1 MKEMITIRCM
11 NNGGKLYEVEAGS
24 TLSEICQIVK
34 PQLKGEALVT
44 HVNNRVVGL
53 PTRIYNN
60 VDVRY
65 LDVTHPSGERTY
77 IRSLFFVMRLALE
90 RLFPEV
96 GEFVME
102 APVSGG
108 YFCDLK
114 LDHRVTD
121 NDVEAIKAEMRSIID
136 ADLPFLRVKTPTE
149 DAIKVFEKEGML
161 SKVKLLNTY
170 KSLYTTYFTL
180 DGFPDFYYGPLVE
193 RTGQLNVF
201 DLMRMSN
208 GVLLRVP
215 DPGQPSQLRP
225 LVKQEKMFDVFRT
238 QREWQDIIGLHT
250 IGDLNDI
257 NSKGYATDLIN
268 VSEALQEKKVCHIAE
283 EIANRPQVKLVLI
296 AGPSSS
302 GKTTFS
308 RRLSVQLAACGIWP
322 MPISMD
328 DYFVDRELTPRDE
341 KGEYDFESVDALNL
355 PLLQQHLQALFNGEE
370 VELPRYNFH
379 TGKSEKS
386 GQRLKITRRTVIV
399 MEGIHALNPKLT
411 ESISDLLK
419 YKVYVSALTT
429 ILLDNHNYIPTT
441 DNRLLRR
448 IIRDHK
454 YRSYSAYDTIHRW
467 PSVRAGENKW
477 IFPFQENADAMFN
490 SALLFE
496 LACLRDQA
504 LALLEM
510 VPENVTEHAEA
521 VRLRK
526 FLHYIRPIQIDQI
539 PPMSLLRE
547 FLGGSIFRI

>member
-65 LDVTHPSGERTY
+65 LDVTHPSGKRTY

-149 DAIKVFEKEGML
+149 DAIKVFEKEGMM

-170 KSLYTTYFTL
+170 NSLYTTYFTL
-180 DGFPDFYYGPLVE
+180 DGFPDFYYGALVE
-193 RTGQLNVF
+193 HTGQLHLF
-201 DLMRMSN
+201 DLMRMDH

-215 DPGQPSQLRP
+215 DSENPTQLRP
-225 LVKQEKMFDVFRT
+225 LVKQEKMFEVFRT
-238 QREWQDIIGLHT
+238 HREWQDIIGLRT
-250 IGDLNDI
+250 IDDLNDI

-302 GKTTFS
+302 GKPTFS

-328 DYFVDRELTPRDE
+328 DYVVDRELTPRDE

-355 PLLQQHLQALFNGEE
+355 PLLQQHLQALFDGEE

>member
-1 MKEMITIRCM
+1 MC
-11 NNGGKLYEVEAGS
+11 
-24 TLSEICQIVK
+24 
-34 PQLKGEALVT
+34 
-44 HVNNRVVGL
+44 
-53 PTRIYNN
+53 PT
-60 VDVRY
+60 
-65 LDVTHPSGERTY
+65 
-77 IRSLFFVMRLALE
+77 
-90 RLFPEV
+90 
-96 GEFVME
+96 
-102 APVSGG
+102 
-108 YFCDLK
+108 
-114 LDHRVTD
+114 
-121 NDVEAIKAEMRSIID
+121 
-136 ADLPFLRVKTPTE
+136 
-149 DAIKVFEKEGML
+149 
-161 SKVKLLNTY
+161 
-170 KSLYTTYFTL
+170 
-180 DGFPDFYYGPLVE
+180 
-193 RTGQLNVF
+193 
-201 DLMRMSN
+201 
-208 GVLLRVP
+208 
-215 DPGQPSQLRP
+215 QLRP
-225 LVKQEKMFDVFRT
+225 LVKQEKMFEVFRT
-238 QREWQDIIGLHT
+238 HREWQDIIGLRT

-257 NSKGYATDLIN
+257 NSKGHATDLIN

-283 EIANRPQVKLVLI
+283 EIANRPQVRLVLI

-308 RRLSVQLAACGIWP
+308 RRLSVQMAACGIWP
-322 MPISMD
+322 VTISMD

-341 KGEYDFESVDALNL
+341 KGDYDFESVDALNL
-355 PLLQQHLQALFNGEE
+355 PLMQEQLQALFNGEE
-370 VELPRYNFH
+370 VELPRYNFL

-386 GQRLKITRRTVIV
+386 GNRIKLNRRSVIV

-448 IIRDHK
+448 IVRDHK
-454 YRSYSAYDTIHRW
+454 YRNYSAYDTIHRW
-467 PSVRAGENKW
+467 ASVRAGENKW

-526 FLHYIRPIQIDQI
+526 FLHYIRPIQVEQI

>member
-11 NNGGKLYEVEAGS
+11 NDGGKLYEVEAGS

-65 LDVTHPSGERTY
+65 LDVTHPSGKRTY

-90 RLFPEV
+90 HLFPEV

-201 DLMRMSN
+201 DLMRMSS

-215 DPGQPSQLRP
+215 DSEQPSQLRP

-355 PLLQQHLQALFNGEE
+355 PLLQQHLQALFDGEE